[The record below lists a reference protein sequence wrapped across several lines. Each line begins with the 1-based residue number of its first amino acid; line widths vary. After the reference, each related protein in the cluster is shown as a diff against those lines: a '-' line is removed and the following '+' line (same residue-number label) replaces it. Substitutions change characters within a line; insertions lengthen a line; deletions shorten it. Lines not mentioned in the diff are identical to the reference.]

1 MTEYRDYDL
10 ELSDLIERFGP
21 HNLLIKKCM
30 ESNLIKNNQP
40 IVTLRWVDDTTKCGE
55 PTNANS

>member
-21 HNLLIKKCM
+21 HNLLIKECM

-40 IVTLRWVDDTTKCGE
+40 IVTLRWVDDTTIVPVK
-55 PTNANS
+55 